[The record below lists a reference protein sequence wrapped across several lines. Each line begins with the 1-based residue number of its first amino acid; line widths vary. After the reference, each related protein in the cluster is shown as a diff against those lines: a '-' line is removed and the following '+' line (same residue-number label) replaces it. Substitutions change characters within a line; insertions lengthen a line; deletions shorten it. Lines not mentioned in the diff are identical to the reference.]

1 VGTSITRA
9 RSLAY
14 RHVEEINMRKQL
26 LLSTGIIC
34 LMLAPAVSYGQAPGA
49 RGEEQKQMRPSEAGK
64 GAAPQERGAE
74 RAQERAQG
82 AEQKA
87 QGAQGR
93 EERGSGSR
101 QTEERTKAA
110 PSSERPSTA
119 SDDKRGRG
127 DDAKSSERAQDSR
140 QGGRDAQTAREGKD
154 AKDGAKDST
163 KGRAEMDRD
172 NAARG
177 KSSAEQEKSKDGT
190 TAAQKERE
198 GTTTTQKEQGRDQ
211 RGDSSKNAAEQGKDA
226 NRPSTATDSTRTP
239 PSSNAQNAPTGSTNQ
254 PSQNQTT
261 QSQTS
266 QTQVSQQ
273 SNISTEKQVRIS
285 QTLTRERLA
294 PPERNLNISIRIGET
309 VPQNVRFHRLPP
321 EIVSIEPEYRDYEY
335 FTTDDDIVI
344 VEPRT
349 KRIVSQVPRDAS
361 RIRAAGGQPGTGS
374 TSSSSGYTGTVAAAG
389 GASPCRIMRRDSA
402 GNVTELTPQT
412 VGSTAQQESISVTV
426 RVPGGATTAPISMS
440 AADGQIVVSGQ
451 GGADCMVTIEPPA
464 R

>member
-1 VGTSITRA
+1 
-9 RSLAY
+9 
-14 RHVEEINMRKQL
+14 MRKQL

-34 LMLAPAVSYGQAPGA
+34 LMLAPAVSYGQAPGG
-49 RGEEQKQMRPSEAGK
+49 RGEEQKQTRPSDAGK
-64 GAAPQERGAE
+64 GAASQERGAE
-74 RAQERAQG
+74 RVQERAQG

-87 QGAQGR
+87 QGAAGR
-93 EERGSGSR
+93 EEKGAGSR
-101 QTEERTKAA
+101 QSEERGKAA
-110 PSSERPSTA
+110 PATERPATA

-140 QGGRDAQTAREGKD
+140 QGNRDAQTAREGKD
-154 AKDGAKDST
+154 AKDSNKDST

-211 RGDSSKNAAEQGKDA
+211 RGDGSKNAAEQGKDA
-226 NRPSTATDSTRTP
+226 NRPSTATDTTRTP
-239 PSSNAQNAPTGSTNQ
+239 PSNNAQTAPSGATTQS
-254 PSQNQTT
+254 QTT

-294 PPERNLNISIRIGET
+294 APERNLNISIRIGET

-335 FTTDDDIVI
+335 FSTDDDIVI

-426 RVPGGATTAPISMS
+426 RVPGGATTAPISMV
-440 AADGQIVVSGQ
+440 APDGQIVVSGQ
-451 GGADCMVTIEPPA
+451 SGADCMVTIEPPA

>member
-1 VGTSITRA
+1 
-9 RSLAY
+9 
-14 RHVEEINMRKQL
+14 VEEITMRKQL
-26 LLSTGIIC
+26 LLSTGIVC
-34 LMLAPAVSYGQAPGA
+34 LMLAPAVSYGQTPGG
-49 RGEEQKQMRPSEAGK
+49 RGEEQKQMRPSDAGK
-64 GAAPQERGAE
+64 GAASQERGAE

-87 QGAQGR
+87 QGAAGR

-101 QTEERTKAA
+101 QTEERSKAA
-110 PSSERPSTA
+110 PSNERPSTA

-127 DDAKSSERAQDSR
+127 DDAKSSDRAQDSR
-140 QGGRDAQTAREGKD
+140 PGGRDAQTAREGKD
-154 AKDGAKDST
+154 NKDSAKDST

-239 PSSNAQNAPTGSTNQ
+239 PSSNAQNAPAGSTNQ
-254 PSQNQTT
+254 PGQSQTT
-261 QSQTS
+261 QS

-309 VPQNVRFHRLPP
+309 VPQSVRFHRLPP

-335 FTTDDDIVI
+335 FTTDDEIVI

-361 RIRAAGGQPGTGS
+361 RIRAAGGQPGTSG
-374 TSSSSGYTGTVAAAG
+374 TSSSGSYTSPVAAAG

-426 RVPGGATTAPISMS
+426 RVPGGATTAPISMG
-440 AADGQIVVSGQ
+440 APDGQIVVSGQ
-451 GGADCMVTIEPPA
+451 SGADCMVTIEPPA

>member
-1 VGTSITRA
+1 
-9 RSLAY
+9 
-14 RHVEEINMRKQL
+14 MRKQL

-34 LMLAPAVSYGQAPGA
+34 LMLAPAVSYGQSPGA
-49 RGEEQKQMRPSEAGK
+49 RGEEQKQMRPSDGGK
-64 GAAPQERGAE
+64 GAATQERGAE
-74 RAQERAQG
+74 RAQERGQG

-87 QGAQGR
+87 QGAAGR
-93 EERGSGSR
+93 EEKGAGSR
-101 QTEERTKAA
+101 QTEERSKTA
-110 PSSERPSTA
+110 PTADRPATA

-127 DDAKSSERAQDSR
+127 DDTKSSERAQDSR
-140 QGGRDAQTAREGKD
+140 PGGRDAQTAREGKD
-154 AKDGAKDST
+154 AKDAKDSG
-163 KGRAEMDRD
+163 KGSAEMNRD

-211 RGDSSKNAAEQGKDA
+211 REGAKNATEQGKEA

-239 PSSNAQNAPTGSTNQ
+239 PTNNAQTAPSGATTQS
-254 PSQNQTT
+254 QTT

-266 QTQVSQQ
+266 QAQVSQH

-294 PPERNLNISIRIGET
+294 PPERNLNIAIRIGEP
-309 VPQNVRFHRLPP
+309 VPQSVRFHRLPP

-335 FTTDDDIVI
+335 FSTDDDIVI

-349 KRIVSQVPRDAS
+349 KRIVSQIPRDAS
-361 RIRAAGGQPGTGS
+361 RIRAAGDQTGS
-374 TSSSSGYTGTVAAAG
+374 GGTSSAGGYTSSVAAAG
-389 GASPCRIMRRDSA
+389 GASPCRIMRRDTA

-412 VGSTAQQESISVTV
+412 VGAAAQQETISVMV
-426 RVPGGATTAPISMS
+426 RVPGGATTAPIALGAS
-440 AADGQIVVSGQ
+440 DGQIVVSGQ
-451 GGADCMVTIEPPA
+451 SGADCMVTIEPQT

>member
-1 VGTSITRA
+1 
-9 RSLAY
+9 
-14 RHVEEINMRKQL
+14 MRKQL
-26 LLSTGIIC
+26 LLSTGIVC
-34 LMLAPAVSYGQAPGA
+34 LMLAPAVSYGQTPGG
-49 RGEEQKQMRPSEAGK
+49 RGEEQKQMRPSDAGK
-64 GAAPQERGAE
+64 GAASQERGAE

-87 QGAQGR
+87 QGAAGR

-101 QTEERTKAA
+101 QTEERSKAA
-110 PSSERPSTA
+110 PSNERPSTA

-127 DDAKSSERAQDSR
+127 DDAKSSDRAQDSR
-140 QGGRDAQTAREGKD
+140 PGGRDAQTAREGKD
-154 AKDGAKDST
+154 NKDSAKDST

-198 GTTTTQKEQGRDQ
+198 GTTTTQKESGREQ
-211 RGDSSKNAAEQGKDA
+211 RDSSKNAAEQGKDA

-239 PSSNAQNAPTGSTNQ
+239 PSSNAQNAPAGSTNQ
-254 PSQNQTT
+254 PGQSQTT

-266 QTQVSQQ
+266 QTQTSQQ

-309 VPQNVRFHRLPP
+309 VPQSVRFHRLPP

-361 RIRAAGGQPGTGS
+361 RIRAAGGQPGTSG
-374 TSSSSGYTGTVAAAG
+374 TSSSGSYTSPVAAAG

-412 VGSTAQQESISVTV
+412 VGSAAQQESISVTV
-426 RVPGGATTAPISMS
+426 RVPGGATTAPISMG
-440 AADGQIVVSGQ
+440 APDGQIVVSGQ
-451 GGADCMVTIEPPA
+451 SGADCMVTIEPPA

>member
-1 VGTSITRA
+1 
-9 RSLAY
+9 
-14 RHVEEINMRKQL
+14 VEEITMRKQL
-26 LLSTGIIC
+26 LLSTGIVC
-34 LMLAPAVSYGQAPGA
+34 LMLAPAVSYGQTPGG
-49 RGEEQKQMRPSEAGK
+49 RGEEQKQMRPSDAGK
-64 GAAPQERGAE
+64 GAASQERGAE

-87 QGAQGR
+87 QGAAGR

-101 QTEERTKAA
+101 QTEERSKAA
-110 PSSERPSTA
+110 PSNERPSTA

-127 DDAKSSERAQDSR
+127 DDAKSSDRAQDSR
-140 QGGRDAQTAREGKD
+140 PGGRDAQTAREGKD
-154 AKDGAKDST
+154 NKDSAKDST

-239 PSSNAQNAPTGSTNQ
+239 PSSNAQNAPAGSTNQ
-254 PSQNQTT
+254 PGQSQTT
-261 QSQTS
+261 QS

-309 VPQNVRFHRLPP
+309 VPQSVRFHRLPP

-335 FTTDDDIVI
+335 FTTDDEIVI
-344 VEPRT
+344 VEHRT

-361 RIRAAGGQPGTGS
+361 RIRAAGGQPGTSG
-374 TSSSSGYTGTVAAAG
+374 TSSSGSYTSPVAAAG

-426 RVPGGATTAPISMS
+426 RVPGGATTAPISMG
-440 AADGQIVVSGQ
+440 APDGQIVVSGQ
-451 GGADCMVTIEPPA
+451 SGADCMVTIEPPA

>member
-1 VGTSITRA
+1 
-9 RSLAY
+9 
-14 RHVEEINMRKQL
+14 MRKQL

-49 RGEEQKQMRPSEAGK
+49 RGEEQKQMRPSEGGK
-64 GAAPQERGAE
+64 GAASQERGAE
-74 RAQERAQG
+74 RAQERGQG
-82 AEQKA
+82 AEHKA
-87 QGAQGR
+87 QGAAGR
-93 EERGSGSR
+93 EEKGVGSR
-101 QTEERTKAA
+101 QTEERGKAA
-110 PSSERPSTA
+110 PSSERPATA

-127 DDAKSSERAQDSR
+127 GDAKSSERAQDSR

-154 AKDGAKDST
+154 TKDST
-163 KGRAEMDRD
+163 KGRAETDRD

-190 TAAQKERE
+190 TAAQKGHE
-198 GTTTTQKEQGRDQ
+198 GTTTTQKEPGRDQ
-211 RGDSSKNAAEQGKDA
+211 REGAREGAKNAAEQGKDA
-226 NRPSTATDSTRTP
+226 SRPSTATDTTRTQ
-239 PSSNAQNAPTGSTNQ
+239 PSTNAQTAPGGA
-254 PSQNQTT
+254 TT
-261 QSQTS
+261 QSQTT
-266 QTQVSQQ
+266 QTQTGQTQTSQQ
-273 SNISTEKQVRIS
+273 SNISTDKQVRIS

-309 VPQNVRFHRLPP
+309 VPPSVRFHRLPP

-361 RIRAAGGQPGTGS
+361 RIRAAGGESGTGS
-374 TSSSSGYTGTVAAAG
+374 TSSTAGGYTGTMAAAG

-412 VGSTAQQESISVTV
+412 VGAAGQQEAISVTV
-426 RVPGGATTAPISMS
+426 RVPGGATTAPISMG
-440 AADGQIVVSGQ
+440 APDGQIVVSGQ
-451 GGADCMVTIEPPA
+451 SSADCMVTIEPPA

>member
-1 VGTSITRA
+1 
-9 RSLAY
+9 
-14 RHVEEINMRKQL
+14 MRKQL

-34 LMLAPAVSYGQAPGA
+34 LMLAPAVSYGQTPGG
-49 RGEEQKQMRPSEAGK
+49 RGEEQKQMRPGEASK
-64 GAAPQERGAE
+64 GAASQERGAE

-87 QGAQGR
+87 QGAAGR
-93 EERGSGSR
+93 EEKGAGSR
-101 QTEERTKAA
+101 QTEERGKAA
-110 PSSERPSTA
+110 PTTERPATA

-198 GTTTTQKEQGRDQ
+198 GTTTTQKEPGRDQ
-211 RGDSSKNAAEQGKDA
+211 RGDSSKNAAEQGKDQSKDA

-239 PSSNAQNAPTGSTNQ
+239 PSSNAQNAPAGSTSQ
-254 PSQNQTT
+254 PSQSQTT

-309 VPQNVRFHRLPP
+309 VPQSVRFHRLPP

-335 FTTDDDIVI
+335 FSTDDDIVI

-374 TSSSSGYTGTVAAAG
+374 TSSSGGYTGTVAAAG

-412 VGSTAQQESISVTV
+412 VGSTAQQDSISVTV
-426 RVPGGATTAPISMS
+426 RVPGGATTAPISMG
-440 AADGQIVVSGQ
+440 APDGQIVVSGQ
-451 GGADCMVTIEPPA
+451 SGADCMVTIEPPA

>member
-1 VGTSITRA
+1 
-9 RSLAY
+9 
-14 RHVEEINMRKQL
+14 VEEINMRKQL

-34 LMLAPAVSYGQAPGA
+34 LMLAPAVSYGQTPGG

-64 GAAPQERGAE
+64 GAASQERGAE

-87 QGAQGR
+87 QGAPGR

-101 QTEERTKAA
+101 QTEERGKAA
-110 PSSERPSTA
+110 PPSERPATA
-119 SDDKRGRG
+119 SEEKRGRG
-127 DDAKSSERAQDSR
+127 DDAKSSDRAQDSR

-154 AKDGAKDST
+154 AKEST
-163 KGRAEMDRD
+163 KDGSKARAETDRD

-177 KSSAEQEKSKDGT
+177 KSSAEQEKSRDGT

-198 GTTTTQKEQGRDQ
+198 GTTTTQKEPGRDQ
-211 RGDSSKNAAEQGKDA
+211 RDGAKNAAEQGKDS

-239 PSSNAQNAPTGSTNQ
+239 PANNAQTTAPGGATTQS
-254 PSQNQTT
+254 QTT

-266 QTQVSQQ
+266 QTQVSQHA
-273 SNISTEKQVRIS
+273 NISTEKQVRIS

-294 PPERNLNISIRIGET
+294 PPERNLNIAIRIGEP
-309 VPQNVRFHRLPP
+309 VPQSVRFHRLPP

-349 KRIVSQVPRDAS
+349 KRIVSQVPRDVS
-361 RIRAAGGQPGTGS
+361 RIRAAGDQPGSGS
-374 TSSSSGYTGTVAAAG
+374 TSSSGNYTGTVAAAG

-412 VGSTAQQESISVTV
+412 VGAAAQQETISVMV
-426 RVPGGATTAPISMS
+426 RVPGGATTAPI
-440 AADGQIVVSGQ
+440 ALGAPDGQIVVSGQ
-451 GGADCMVTIEPPA
+451 SGADCMVTIEPPA

>member
-1 VGTSITRA
+1 
-9 RSLAY
+9 
-14 RHVEEINMRKQL
+14 VEEIIMRKQL

-64 GAAPQERGAE
+64 GAASQERGAE
-74 RAQERAQG
+74 RVQERGQG

-87 QGAQGR
+87 QGAAGR
-93 EERGSGSR
+93 EEKGAGSR
-101 QTEERTKAA
+101 QTEERSKAA
-110 PSSERPSTA
+110 PPTERPATA

-127 DDAKSSERAQDSR
+127 DDARSSDRAQDSR
-140 QGGRDAQTAREGKD
+140 QGGRDAQTAREAKD
-154 AKDGAKDST
+154 AKDGAKD

-190 TAAQKERE
+190 TAQRERE

-239 PSSNAQNAPTGSTNQ
+239 PSNNAQNAPTGSTNQ
-254 PSQNQTT
+254 PSQSQTT

-321 EIVSIEPEYRDYEY
+321 EIVSIEPEYREYEY

-361 RIRAAGGQPGTGS
+361 RIRAAGGQPGTSG
-374 TSSSSGYTGTVAAAG
+374 TSSSGSYTSPVAAAG

-412 VGSTAQQESISVTV
+412 VGSAAQQESISVTV
-426 RVPGGATTAPISMS
+426 RVPGGATTAPISMG
-440 AADGQIVVSGQ
+440 APDGQIVVSGQ
-451 GGADCMVTIEPPA
+451 SGADCMVTIEPPA

>member
-1 VGTSITRA
+1 
-9 RSLAY
+9 
-14 RHVEEINMRKQL
+14 MRKQL

-49 RGEEQKQMRPSEAGK
+49 RGEEQKQMRPSEGGK
-64 GAAPQERGAE
+64 GAASQERGAE
-74 RAQERAQG
+74 RAQERGQG
-82 AEQKA
+82 AEHKA
-87 QGAQGR
+87 QGAAGR
-93 EERGSGSR
+93 EEKGVGSR
-101 QTEERTKAA
+101 QTEERGKAA
-110 PSSERPSTA
+110 PTTERPATA
-119 SDDKRGRG
+119 SDDKRGRN

-140 QGGRDAQTAREGKD
+140 HSGRDAQPAREGRD
-154 AKDGAKDST
+154 AKDST
-163 KGRAEMDRD
+163 KDTSKGSAEMNRD

-190 TAAQKERE
+190 TAAQKGHE
-198 GTTTTQKEQGRDQ
+198 GTTTTQKEPGRDQ
-211 RGDSSKNAAEQGKDA
+211 REGAKNAAEQGKDA
-226 NRPSTATDSTRTP
+226 SRPSTATDTTRTQ
-239 PSSNAQNAPTGSTNQ
+239 PSTNAQTAPGGA
-254 PSQNQTT
+254 TT
-261 QSQTS
+261 QSQTT
-266 QTQVSQQ
+266 QTQTGQTQTSQQ
-273 SNISTEKQVRIS
+273 SNISTDKQVRIS

-309 VPQNVRFHRLPP
+309 VPPSVRFHRLPP

-361 RIRAAGGQPGTGS
+361 RIRAAESGTGS
-374 TSSSSGYTGTVAAAG
+374 TSSTAGGYTGSVAAAG

-412 VGSTAQQESISVTV
+412 VGAAGQQEAISVTV
-426 RVPGGATTAPISMS
+426 RVPGGATTAPISMG
-440 AADGQIVVSGQ
+440 APDGQIVVSGQ
-451 GGADCMVTIEPPA
+451 SSADCMVTIEPPA

>member
-1 VGTSITRA
+1 
-9 RSLAY
+9 
-14 RHVEEINMRKQL
+14 VEEITMRKQL

-34 LMLAPAVSYGQAPGA
+34 LMLAPAVSYGQAPGG
-49 RGEEQKQMRPSEAGK
+49 RGEEQKQMRPGDAGK
-64 GAAPQERGAE
+64 GAASQERGAE
-74 RAQERAQG
+74 RVQERAQG

-87 QGAQGR
+87 QGAAGR
-93 EERGSGSR
+93 EEKGAGSR
-101 QTEERTKAA
+101 QTEERGKAA
-110 PSSERPSTA
+110 PTTERPATA

-154 AKDGAKDST
+154 AKDAKDST

-211 RGDSSKNAAEQGKDA
+211 RGDSSKNAAEQGKDQSKDA
-226 NRPSTATDSTRTP
+226 NRPSTATDTTRTP
-239 PSSNAQNAPTGSTNQ
+239 PSSNAQNAPAGSTNQ
-254 PSQNQTT
+254 PGQSQTT

-309 VPQNVRFHRLPP
+309 VPQSVRFHRLPP

-335 FTTDDDIVI
+335 FSTDDDIVI

-361 RIRAAGGQPGTGS
+361 RIRAAGGQPGTSG
-374 TSSSSGYTGTVAAAG
+374 TSSSGSYTSPVAAAG

-402 GNVTELTPQT
+402 GNVTELMPQT

-426 RVPGGATTAPISMS
+426 RVPGGATTAPISMG
-440 AADGQIVVSGQ
+440 APDGQIVVSGQ
-451 GGADCMVTIEPPA
+451 SGADCMVTIEPPA

>member
-1 VGTSITRA
+1 
-9 RSLAY
+9 
-14 RHVEEINMRKQL
+14 MRKQL

-34 LMLAPAVSYGQAPGA
+34 LMLAPAVSYGQAPGG
-49 RGEEQKQMRPSEAGK
+49 RGEEQKQMRPSDAGK
-64 GAAPQERGAE
+64 GAASQERGAE

-82 AEQKA
+82 TEQKA
-87 QGAQGR
+87 QGAAGR
-93 EERGSGSR
+93 EEKGAGSR
-101 QTEERTKAA
+101 QTEERSKAA
-110 PSSERPSTA
+110 PTPERPATA

-239 PSSNAQNAPTGSTNQ
+239 PSSNAQNAPAGSTNQ
-254 PSQNQTT
+254 PGQSQTT

-266 QTQVSQQ
+266 QTQTSQQ
-273 SNISTEKQVRIS
+273 SSISTEKQVRIS

-309 VPQNVRFHRLPP
+309 VPQSVRFHRLPP

-335 FTTDDDIVI
+335 FSTDDDIVI

-361 RIRAAGGQPGTGS
+361 RIRAAGQGGTGS
-374 TSSSSGYTGTVAAAG
+374 TSSSGGYTGTVAAAG

-402 GNVTELTPQT
+402 GNVTELMPQT

>member
-1 VGTSITRA
+1 
-9 RSLAY
+9 
-14 RHVEEINMRKQL
+14 VEEITMRKQL
-26 LLSTGIIC
+26 LLSTGIVC
-34 LMLAPAVSYGQAPGA
+34 LMLAPAVSYGQTPGG
-49 RGEEQKQMRPSEAGK
+49 RGEEQKQMRPSDAGK
-64 GAAPQERGAE
+64 GAASQERGAE
-74 RAQERAQG
+74 RVQERAQG

-87 QGAQGR
+87 QGAAGR

-101 QTEERTKAA
+101 QTEERSKAA
-110 PSSERPSTA
+110 PSNERPSTA

-127 DDAKSSERAQDSR
+127 DDAKSSDRAQDSR
-140 QGGRDAQTAREGKD
+140 PGGRDAQTAREGKD
-154 AKDGAKDST
+154 AKDSSKDST

-198 GTTTTQKEQGRDQ
+198 GTTTTQKEQGREQ
-211 RGDSSKNAAEQGKDA
+211 RDSSKNAAEQGKDA
-226 NRPSTATDSTRTP
+226 NRPSTATDGTRTP
-239 PSSNAQNAPTGSTNQ
+239 PSSNAQNAPAGSTNQ
-254 PSQNQTT
+254 PGQSQTT
-261 QSQTS
+261 QSQTTHT
-266 QTQVSQQ
+266 QTRQQ

-309 VPQNVRFHRLPP
+309 VPQSVRFHRLPP

-335 FTTDDDIVI
+335 FSTDDDIVI

-374 TSSSSGYTGTVAAAG
+374 TSSSGGYTSSVAAAG

-451 GGADCMVTIEPPA
+451 GGTDCMVTIEPPA

>member
-1 VGTSITRA
+1 
-9 RSLAY
+9 
-14 RHVEEINMRKQL
+14 MRKQL

-34 LMLAPAVSYGQAPGA
+34 LMLAPAVSFGQAPGG
-49 RGEEQKQMRPSEAGK
+49 RGEEQKQVRPSEAGK
-64 GAAPQERGAE
+64 GAASQERGAE
-74 RAQERAQG
+74 RVQERAQG

-87 QGAQGR
+87 QGGR

-101 QTEERTKAA
+101 QTEERSKAA
-110 PSSERPSTA
+110 PSSEHPATA

-127 DDAKSSERAQDSR
+127 DDAKSGERAQDSR

-154 AKDGAKDST
+154 AKDAKDST
-163 KGRAEMDRD
+163 KGRAETDRD
-172 NAARG
+172 NAARS

-190 TAAQKERE
+190 TAQRERE

-211 RGDSSKNAAEQGKDA
+211 REGAKNAAEPGKDA

-239 PSSNAQNAPTGSTNQ
+239 PTNNAQTAPSGAATQS
-254 PSQNQTT
+254 QTT

-266 QTQVSQQ
+266 QTQVSQH

-294 PPERNLNISIRIGET
+294 PPERNLNIAIRIGEP
-309 VPQNVRFHRLPP
+309 VPQSVRFHRLPP

-335 FTTDDDIVI
+335 FSTDDDIVI

-361 RIRAAGGQPGTGS
+361 RIRAAGDQPGGGG
-374 TSSSSGYTGTVAAAG
+374 TSSAGGYTSSVAAAG
-389 GASPCRIMRRDSA
+389 GASPCRIMRRDTA

-412 VGSTAQQESISVTV
+412 VGSTAQQEAISVTV

-440 AADGQIVVSGQ
+440 AGDGQIVVSGQ

>member
-1 VGTSITRA
+1 
-9 RSLAY
+9 
-14 RHVEEINMRKQL
+14 MRKQL

-34 LMLAPAVSYGQAPGA
+34 LMLAPAVSYGQSPGA

-64 GAAPQERGAE
+64 GAASQERGAE
-74 RAQERAQG
+74 RVQERAQG

-87 QGAQGR
+87 QGGR

-101 QTEERTKAA
+101 QTEERSKAA
-110 PSSERPSTA
+110 PSSERPATA

-154 AKDGAKDST
+154 AKDAKDST
-163 KGRAEMDRD
+163 KGRAETDRD

-190 TAAQKERE
+190 TAQRERE

-211 RGDSSKNAAEQGKDA
+211 REGAKNAAEQSKDA

-239 PSSNAQNAPTGSTNQ
+239 PTNNAQTAPSGAATQS
-254 PSQNQTT
+254 QTT

-266 QTQVSQQ
+266 QTQVSQH
-273 SNISTEKQVRIS
+273 SNISSEKQVRIS

-294 PPERNLNISIRIGET
+294 PPERNLNIAIRIGEP
-309 VPQNVRFHRLPP
+309 VPQSVRFHRLPP

-335 FTTDDDIVI
+335 FSTDDDIVI

-361 RIRAAGGQPGTGS
+361 RIRAAGDQTGS
-374 TSSSSGYTGTVAAAG
+374 GGTSSAGGYTSSVAAAG
-389 GASPCRIMRRDSA
+389 GASPCRIMRRDTA

-412 VGSTAQQESISVTV
+412 VGSTAQQEAISVTV

-451 GGADCMVTIEPPA
+451 GGADCMVTIEPPT

>member
-1 VGTSITRA
+1 
-9 RSLAY
+9 
-14 RHVEEINMRKQL
+14 MRKQL

-49 RGEEQKQMRPSEAGK
+49 KGEEPKQTRPSDAGK
-64 GAAPQERGAE
+64 GAASQERGGAE
-74 RAQERAQG
+74 RVQERAQG

-87 QGAQGR
+87 QGAAGR

-101 QTEERTKAA
+101 QADERSKAA
-110 PSSERPSTA
+110 PMTDRPATA

-140 QGGRDAQTAREGKD
+140 QGEGKD
-154 AKDGAKDST
+154 AKDST
-163 KGRAEMDRD
+163 KGRAETDRD

-190 TAAQKERE
+190 AAAQKERE
-198 GTTTTQKEQGRDQ
+198 GTTTTQKESGRDQ
-211 RGDSSKNAAEQGKDA
+211 RDGAKDGAKNAAEQGKDA

-239 PSSNAQNAPTGSTNQ
+239 PAGNAQTTAPGGAA
-254 PSQNQTT
+254 SQSPTT

-273 SNISTEKQVRIS
+273 SSISTEKQVRIS

-335 FTTDDDIVI
+335 FTTEEDIVI
-344 VEPRT
+344 VEPRS

-361 RIRAAGGQPGTGS
+361 RIRAAGGQPGTSG
-374 TSSSSGYTGTVAAAG
+374 TSSSGSYTSPVAAAG
-389 GASPCRIMRRDSA
+389 GASPCRIMRRDTA

-412 VGSTAQQESISVTV
+412 VGSAAQQEAISVTV
-426 RVPGGATTAPISMS
+426 RVPGGATTAPISMG
-440 AADGQIVVSGQ
+440 APDGRIVVSGQ
-451 GGADCMVTIEPPA
+451 SGADCVVMIEPPA